1 MEFKSRF
8 NEILKLQKVKQIDIA
23 KALNISKQCVNDYTT
38 GKSKPSIDT
47 LFELCKFLDVTSDYL
62 LGLSDE
68 Y

>member
-47 LFELCKFLDVTSDYL
+47 LFELCKFLDVSSDYL